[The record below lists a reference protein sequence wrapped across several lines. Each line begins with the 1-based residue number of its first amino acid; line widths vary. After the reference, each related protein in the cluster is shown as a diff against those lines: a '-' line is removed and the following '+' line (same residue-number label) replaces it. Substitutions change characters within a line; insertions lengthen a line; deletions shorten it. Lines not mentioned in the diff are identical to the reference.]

1 MKKITIIFMMLSLLF
16 TGCQSSGH
24 DTVSTTDP
32 AETTSALADPV
43 TYEPTTDPA
52 ETTSAL
58 ADPVTYEPTTDP
70 AEMTSA
76 LADPVTYEPD
86 DFEISAR
93 VIDGTFARG
102 ETILINVS
110 ITNKMDVAYTWTGS
124 SSAIYART
132 KFVCTE
138 NGRKFIIPDN
148 ERDLNDDDNYNEFK
162 PGETETNMHWYEIP
176 DDAAPGEYTLVCS
189 FKNTTFEMK
198 DGFILE

>member
-1 MKKITIIFMMLSLLF
+1 MKKFIITLIMLSLLC
-16 TGCQSSGH
+16 TGCQNSGR

-52 ETTSAL
+52 ETT
-58 ADPVTYEPTTDP
+58 
-70 AEMTSA
+70 A

-86 DFEISAR
+86 DFEISAQ
-93 VIDGTFARG
+93 VYQGEFARG
-102 ETILINVS
+102 ESIWINVS

-124 SSAIYART
+124 SSYIQART

-138 NGRKFIIPDN
+138 NGREFIIHDN
-148 ERDLNDDDNYNEFK
+148 GLILNDDDNYYEFK
-162 PGETETNMHWYEIP
+162 PGETETTLKLYEIP
-176 DDAAPGEYTLVCS
+176 EDAAPGEYTLVCS

-198 DGFILE
+198 GGFILE

>member
-16 TGCQSSGH
+16 TGCQSSER
-24 DTVSTTDP
+24 DTVS
-32 AETTSALADPV
+32 A
-43 TYEPTTDPA
+43 TDPA

-86 DFEISAR
+86 DFEISAQ
-93 VIDGTFARG
+93 VYQGEFARG

-110 ITNKMDVAYTWTGS
+110 ITNKMDTAYTWTGS
-124 SSAIYART
+124 SSYIQART

-138 NGRKFIIPDN
+138 NGREFIIHD
-148 ERDLNDDDNYNEFK
+148 EGLVLNDDDNYYEFK
-162 PGETETNMHWYEIP
+162 PGETETTLKLYEIP
-176 DDAAPGEYTLVCS
+176 EDAAPGEYTLVCS

-198 DGFILE
+198 GGFILD